1 MQISYSWH
9 NKISFRILTNYP
21 YIALNKNERDGS
33 KENYEVN
40 YKLYVYIFQP
50 FFSIL
55 GKRELKKC
63 NKGEIR
69 NKIAMYQRTNLAS

>member
-1 MQISYSWH
+1 M
-9 NKISFRILTNYP
+9 
-21 YIALNKNERDGS
+21 NKNERDGS

-69 NKIAMYQRTNLAS
+69 NKIAMYQRTTLARDLKAKALALALNQEMKKL